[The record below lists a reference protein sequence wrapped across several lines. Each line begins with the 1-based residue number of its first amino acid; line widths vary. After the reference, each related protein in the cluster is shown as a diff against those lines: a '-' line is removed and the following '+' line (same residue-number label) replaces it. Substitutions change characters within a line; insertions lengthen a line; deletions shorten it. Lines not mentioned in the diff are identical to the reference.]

1 MIQEKNSDTTQS
13 DSSNP
18 DLYLASQS
26 PRRALLLEQLSV
38 DFIVLAVDIDESQT
52 TLEPPNDYVL
62 RMATRKAQQGFRC
75 LDESN
80 AQAAYATVLAA
91 DTVVVFNQQIL
102 GKPKNATDA
111 KQMLSMLSGHSHEV
125 LTAICLAQRQRD
137 GGLQQ
142 ESRISKTSVTFRP
155 ITEQEI
161 EWYWQT
167 GEPKDKAGG
176 YGIQGKAAQFISHI
190 SGSYSGVMGL
200 PLFEMSELM
209 TRFGFALS
217 SSRVNE
223 R

>member
-1 MIQEKNSDTTQS
+1 MIQEKNSDTTRS

-91 DTVVVFNQQIL
+91 DTAVVFNRQIL
-102 GKPKNATDA
+102 GKPRNASNA

-125 LTAICLAQRQRD
+125 LTAICFAQRQCD
-137 GGLQQ
+137 GGLRQ
-142 ESRISKTSVTFRP
+142 ESRISKTNVTFRP

-176 YGIQGKAAQFISHI
+176 YGIQGKAAMFISHI

-200 PLFEMSELM
+200 PLFETSELM

>member
-125 LTAICLAQRQRD
+125 LTAICLAQRQHD

-142 ESRISKTSVTFRP
+142 ESRISKTSVTFRS

>member
-1 MIQEKNSDTTQS
+1 MIQEKNSDTIQS

-91 DTVVVFNQQIL
+91 DTVVVFN
-102 GKPKNATDA
+102 
-111 KQMLSMLSGHSHEV
+111 
-125 LTAICLAQRQRD
+125 R
-137 GGLQQ
+137 
-142 ESRISKTSVTFRP
+142 
-155 ITEQEI
+155 
-161 EWYWQT
+161 
-167 GEPKDKAGG
+167 
-176 YGIQGKAAQFISHI
+176 
-190 SGSYSGVMGL
+190 
-200 PLFEMSELM
+200 
-209 TRFGFALS
+209 
-217 SSRVNE
+217 
-223 R
+223 

>member
-1 MIQEKNSDTTQS
+1 MTQEKKSENAYC

-38 DFIVLAVDIDESQT
+38 DFSVLAVDIDESQVA
-52 TLEPPNDYVL
+52 LEPPNDYVL
-62 RMATRKAQQGFRC
+62 RMAAKKAQQGFRC
-75 LDESN
+75 LEESN
-80 AQAAYATVLAA
+80 AQAAYTTVLAA
-91 DTVVVFNQQIL
+91 DTAVVFNRQIL
-102 GKPKNATDA
+102 GKPRNASNA

-125 LTAICLAQRQRD
+125 LTAICLAQRQCD
-137 GGLQQ
+137 GGLRQ
-142 ESRISKTSVTFRP
+142 ESRISKTNVTFRP

-167 GEPKDKAGG
+167 GEPEDKAGG

-209 TRFGFALS
+209 SRFGFALS
-217 SSRVNE
+217 SSRVNK